1 MTGPSWYSVD
11 SVLLTHPQPLGPP
24 GKAVHEVVFST
35 GSVHSPVLLTLY
47 FKQLQL
53 IQPRPLSISAEP
65 LSTSQLHPACQ
76 HLYCIWGLTNL
87 ACKHMPLRTVSCPQV
102 ILARV
107 GRGRFVVIQV
117 HVGVRS
123 EIRVSTA
130 QTAPVLDPAH
140 LWVARQLSLLPR
152 PSLPVGYT
160 PEGTPSF
167 S

>member
-1 MTGPSWYSVD
+1 MVQCGLCSPDPPPAFGTPRKGCPRD
-11 SVLLTHPQPLGPP
+11 RFLHRQCPQPS
-24 GKAVHEVVFST
+24 AA
-35 GSVHSPVLLTLY
+35 LY
-47 FKQLQL
+47 FKQPQL
-53 IQPRPLSISAEP
+53 VQPRPLSISAEP

-87 ACKHMPLRTVSCPQV
+87 ACKHMPSRTVSCPQV

-123 EIRVSTA
+123 EIRVSTG

-152 PSLPVGYT
+152 PSLPVGCT